1 MARELLSNSL
11 MIKKYSSYYILSFIV
26 EALLG
31 AGALYLAGL
40 LGNAFHLGRLA
51 AAGRELAPLI
61 VPAWLYWVVALG
73 LPGLLYLNRAHT
85 FPYRPRLIQ
94 LAWPTGKAV
103 IQLVVLVIGLS
114 FLLRSP
120 QPGRLVV
127 LLFGLIAYPAAL
139 LKQTGFQW
147 LLARLE
153 PHREI
158 LLIGNSASALKF
170 ISSLREEWPCGISIF
185 GLLTDEPSFEPGT
198 SVEGVKVIGR
208 VSVWEKILLKNQIID
223 EVVIFPNGKMGV
235 NLNQIIGLG
244 RELQVRVRVAVGAP
258 EPETGQSHPTFQ
270 RLGWADLISFQPN
283 PENFVSMFVKRVFDR
298 AGAAFLLLLFSPLFL
313 LIAFLIKIGSP
324 GPVIFYQ
331 KRSGFRRVPFKMY
344 KFRTMYDGAQFQR
357 RHLLAANEMNGPVF
371 KIRNDPRVTRVG
383 RFLRRFSLDELPQL
397 FNVLKGDM
405 SLVGPRPLPI
415 SEAVKCG
422 RWEKRRFSFKPGIT
436 CLWQVNGRNL
446 LDFPEWMR
454 LDLAYVNNWS
464 LGLDFKILLKTISAV
479 LTGRG
484 AY

>member
-1 MARELLSNSL
+1 
-11 MIKKYSSYYILSFIV
+11 MIKKYISYYTLSFFV

-31 AGALYLAGL
+31 IGALLVAVRLGGL
-40 LGNAFHLGRLA
+40 IQFRYGVGNALPVIPF
-51 AAGRELAPLI
+51 
-61 VPAWLYWVVALG
+61 WLYPMVGFGFPAF
-73 LPGLLYLNRAHT
+73 LYLNRAHT
-85 FPYRPRLIQ
+85 FPVRPRLIE
-94 LAWPTGKAV
+94 LAWPTGRSV
-103 IQLVVLVIGLS
+103 IQLVAIVIAVS
-114 FLLRSP
+114 FIVRGH

-127 LLFGLIAYPAAL
+127 ILFGLIAYPAAL
-139 LKQTGFQW
+139 LKQTGFER
-147 LLARLE
+147 LLARSE

-158 LLIGNSASALKF
+158 LLIGNSTAALRF
-170 ISSLREEWPCGISIF
+170 ISSLKGEWPCGVNLF
-185 GLLTDEPSFEPGT
+185 GLLTDEPGLKPGEM
-198 SVEGVKVIGR
+198 VEGVKILDR
-208 VSVWEKILLKNQIID
+208 VSGWENILLKNQIID

-235 NLNQIIGLG
+235 SLNKIISLG
-244 RELQVRVRVAVGAP
+244 RELQVRIRVAVGEP
-258 EPETGQSHPTFQ
+258 EPEFGQMHPTFQ

-283 PENFVSMFVKRVFDR
+283 PENFVSMFVKRAFDR
-298 AGAAFLLLLFSPLFL
+298 AGAALLLLIFSPLFL
-313 LIAFLIKIGSP
+313 LIAVLIKIGSR

-331 KRSGFRRVPFKMY
+331 KRSGFRGVPFKMY
-344 KFRTMYDGAQFQR
+344 KFRTMYEGAQFQK
-357 RHLLAANEMNGPVF
+357 RHLIEANEMSGPVF
-371 KIRNDPRVTRVG
+371 KIRNDPRVTGVG

-397 FNVLKGDM
+397 INVLKGDM

-464 LGLDFKILLKTISAV
+464 LGLDFKILLKTFSAV
-479 LTGRG
+479 VSGRG